1 MNTPIS
7 DNRDNSQPDEL
18 DTLFSAARATEP
30 YLRDDGFSDN
40 VIADLP
46 PQPGNRLSNGKKN
59 GIIVGSA
66 VLGTGCAAALLPSF
80 AAPVNQWLAQMSG
93 VTVGLPMLAAV
104 AGGLL
109 VVAGTVIWAN
119 YREWI

>member
-7 DNRDNSQPDEL
+7 DNHSNSQPDAL
-18 DTLFSAARATEP
+18 DALFSSARTTEP

-46 PQPGNRLSNGKKN
+46 AQPGSRLSAGKKN
-59 GIIVGSA
+59 GIILGSA

-80 AAPVNQWLAQMSG
+80 AAPANQWLAQISSI
-93 VTVGLPMLAAV
+93 TIGLPALAAI
-104 AGGLL
+104 AAGLL
-109 VVAGTVIWAN
+109 VAAGTVIWAN